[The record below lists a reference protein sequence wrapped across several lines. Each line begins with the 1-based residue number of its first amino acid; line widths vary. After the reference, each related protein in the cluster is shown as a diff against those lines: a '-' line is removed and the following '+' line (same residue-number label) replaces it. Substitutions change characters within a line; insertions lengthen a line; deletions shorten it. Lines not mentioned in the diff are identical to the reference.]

1 MNQLKAKQSELP
13 QIVFFVSI
21 FLIGAIVLFTL
32 PRLTIPLTLGYVL
45 YLISKPAI
53 PALMRLKLSRTVSVI
68 IIFIGMIFCTVY
80 PVIKVVPIVTREVK
94 NFQYYFPKVESY
106 IKREYRIISD
116 KVKDKTGIE
125 IGDKFV
131 DDGIGI
137 AKKSTTSLLLN
148 APTILASV
156 VEWIF
161 LVPLFVFFLLK
172 DGVVFKRLV
181 LRLVPNSIFE
191 RFYFLSHQFNKQ
203 LGDYIFAKFIEASI
217 VGILITVG
225 LFFMDIRFSLLLG
238 IVAGLTNIIPYLG
251 PILGMIPAVIVGMAE
266 YGFGAT
272 FGGMMLL
279 YIISNAVDIALVF
292 PILVSKIVDL
302 HPIVVVISV
311 ILGSQT
317 MGIMGMVISIPVAAA
332 VKLIFLE
339 IYGEIYSSRTR

>member
-1 MNQLKAKQSELP
+1 MNQTNPRQSELP
-13 QIVFFVSI
+13 QIIFFASI

-53 PALMRLKLSRTVSVI
+53 PSLMKLKLSRTMSVL
-68 IIFIGMIFCTVY
+68 IIFVGMIFCTVY
-80 PVIKVVPIVTREVK
+80 PVVKVVPIISNEVK

-106 IKREYRIISD
+106 IKTEYKNVSSQVLER
-116 KVKDKTGIE
+116 TGIE

-131 DDGIGI
+131 DDGIRL
-137 AKKSTTSLLLN
+137 AKKSTASFLLN

-172 DGVVFKRLV
+172 DGIKFKRLV
-181 LRLVPNSIFE
+181 LKLVPNSIFE

-217 VGILITVG
+217 VGFIITLG
-225 LFFMDIRFSLLLG
+225 LLVMDIRFSLLLG
-238 IVAGLTNIIPYLG
+238 IVAGVTNIIPYIG
-251 PILGMIPAVIVGMAE
+251 PVFGMIPAVIVGLAE
-266 YGFGAT
+266 YGFSPT
-272 FGGMMLL
+272 FGAMMLL
-279 YIISNAVDIALVF
+279 YLIANAIDIGLVF

-302 HPIVVVISV
+302 HPIVVVVSV

-317 MGIMGMVISIPVAAA
+317 MGIMGMVISIPMAAA
-332 VKLIFLE
+332 IKLIFFE
-339 IYGEIYSSRTR
+339 IYSEIYSSRSR

>member
-1 MNQLKAKQSELP
+1 MNLLKAKQSELP
-13 QIVFFVSI
+13 QIIFFASL

-45 YLISKPAI
+45 YLISNPAI
-53 PALMRLKLSRTVSVI
+53 PSLMKLGLSRNISVVV
-68 IIFIGMIFCTVY
+68 IFIGMIFCTVY
-80 PVIKVVPIVTREVK
+80 PVVKVVPIVSNEVK

-106 IKREYRIISD
+106 IKREYKNVSYQI
-116 KVKDKTGIE
+116 KDRTGIE

-131 DDGIGI
+131 DDGIKI
-137 AKKSTTSLLLN
+137 AKKSTTSFILN
-148 APTILASV
+148 APAILASV

-172 DGVVFKRLV
+172 DGEKFKRLV

-217 VGILITVG
+217 VGIIITVG
-225 LFFMDIRFSLLLG
+225 LLIMDIRFSLLLG
-238 IVAGLTNIIPYLG
+238 MVAGVTNIIPYIG
-251 PILGMIPAVIVGMAE
+251 PIFGMIPAVIVGMAE
-266 YGFGAT
+266 YGFSPT
-272 FGGMMLL
+272 FGAMMLL
-279 YIISNAVDIALVF
+279 YLIANAIDIALVF

-302 HPIVVVISV
+302 HPIVVVVSV

-317 MGIMGMVISIPVAAA
+317 MGIMGMVVSIPLAAA
-332 VKLIFLE
+332 LKLIFF
-339 IYGEIYSSRTR
+339 EIYSEIYSTRSR